1 MFSESNF
8 QKSLKN
14 TIMKLKKKF
23 NSTMKQFVFIVK
35 TMFLTIFFL
44 SVTNYINAD
53 NKEVIIKSKIDKVT
67 VFLSSAQVF
76 RSGTLSINS
85 GTYEIIFEGVSPLI
99 NDASIQVNGTGNY
112 TILDVKHRIKQPKVT
127 LPAENII
134 PIKIIKDINLLEDS
148 LSNIQFEI
156 DDFNSQSDVLKFEKR
171 LIENN
176 KLLTG
181 GSDTIPEI
189 KDGLS
194 YIRTQLL
201 EINKKLLDITKA
213 LFKLNQKKNKM
224 QIRLNSLKSY
234 NSQVNPVKVEEPKNQ
249 VVVTVFATAQTSG
262 KLEISYIVNDA
273 GWSSSYDIRA
283 ESNDKPLKLVQKA
296 NIYQNSG
303 EDWKDVNI
311 TLSTITP
318 TTNNVKPYLPIMYL
332 SYNVYR
338 NTVTSNVSKYK
349 LEQNRSE
356 VSTASADVA
365 VDENFNMP
373 AQTSANY
380 MQTVQTM
387 TNVEYS
393 IPLVYSIPSDGE
405 YHIVAIQNINLK
417 TDYIYYLTPKVDKQA
432 FLIAKITDF
441 EQYDLLPGTASI
453 FFNGSFVGSTALN
466 TSELSDT
473 IELAL
478 GRDRNIIVERKKQ
491 KEDTKNV
498 VIGTNQIKTISYEI
512 NLKNSKTS
520 SVNLILTDQIPVSN
534 DKNIIVKPLIIKG
547 AELDESTGLLS
558 WKIKL
563 SSNESKTLKLSYS
576 IESDKNKP
584 LANLN

>member
-1 MFSESNF
+1 MKATNF
-8 QKSLKN
+8 LNSA
-14 TIMKLKKKF
+14 KKHL
-23 NSTMKQFVFIVK
+23 SFIVK
-35 TMFLTIFFL
+35 TSFL
-44 SVTNYINAD
+44 SILFLSATIYTNAE
-53 NKEVIIKSKIDKVT
+53 NKEVVIKSKIDKVT

-76 RSGTLSINS
+76 RSGTLSINA
-85 GTYEIIFEGVSPLI
+85 GTYELIFEGVSPLI

-112 TILDVKHRIKQPKVT
+112 TILDVKHRIKQPEAI
-127 LPAENII
+127 LPIENVI
-134 PIKIIKDINLLEDS
+134 PVKIIKDINLLEDS

-194 YIRTQLL
+194 YIRAQLL
-201 EINKKLLDITKA
+201 DINKKLLDITKA
-213 LFKLNQKKNKM
+213 LFKLNQKKTKM
-224 QIRLNSLKSY
+224 EIRLSSLKSY
-234 NSQVNPVKVEEPKNQ
+234 NSQVNPVKIEEPKNQ
-249 VVVTVFATAQTSG
+249 VVVTVFSTVQTSG

-318 TTNNVKPYLPIMYL
+318 TMNNVKPYLPILYL

-338 NTVTSNVSKYK
+338 KTLTDDLSKNNLNQRSTISEALAGASSMDQEYNV
-349 LEQNRSE
+349 
-356 VSTASADVA
+356 
-365 VDENFNMP
+365 P
-373 AQTSANY
+373 ALTSANY

-405 YHIVAIQNINLK
+405 YHIIAIQNINLK
-417 TDYIYYLTPKVDKQA
+417 TDYIYYLTPKIDKQA

-441 EQYDLLPGTASI
+441 EQYELLPGTASI
-453 FFNGSFVGSTALN
+453 FFNGSFVGSTSLN

-498 VIGTNQIKTISYEI
+498 VIGTSQVKTFSYEI
-512 NLKNSKTS
+512 NLKNSKAS
-520 SVNLILTDQIPVSN
+520 SVNVILTDQIPVSN
-534 DKNIIVKPLIIKG
+534 DKDIVVKPLITKG
-547 AELDESTGLLS
+547 AELDESTGLLT
-558 WKIKL
+558 WKMKL

-584 LANLN
+584 LVNLN